1 MTSDELRNSKD
12 QPFEKKTV
20 TGKAPE
26 QWSLREVLA
35 PPGVREQSPQAVI
48 ESATPTR
55 IL

>member
-12 QPFEKKTV
+12 QPFEKKTE

-26 QWSLREVLA
+26 QWSLREVLS